1 MPSPSSSAAPRRPRS
16 LLLAGLLAASLLAA
30 VAVPSTAGAATATK
44 CGGSFTV
51 LHNDRIGTVPFPHGP
66 YAMTATSLTCAQ
78 ASNNFRAFLS
88 DWDGKLPNG
97 WKVGLSGTVRKFT
110 RTGSAQAFTATP
122 QTTPPPTPTTLT
134 CPGSFQVLHNDR
146 IGAMVLPRGNYRIT
160 RLTSKSLTC
169 GSATHWFRT
178 FLDDYYSKP
187 LPSPWT
193 MNAPAKTFYRGFKTD
208 GFKVT
213 LLSGGLGSVL
223 GGSPVAGDEVCLP
236 YFNVGARTSVNGFV
250 VPAGRYYLIA
260 TGAATCS
267 QAWSDATAT
276 IDSGAV
282 PSGWVISKSTGTFHV
297 KGSTFGF
304 RLDPGAVQPSFTG

>member
-1 MPSPSSSAAPRRPRS
+1 MHSPAPPRPRRQFVLS
-16 LLLAGLLAASLLAA
+16 AVVVAALAAALIAPAA
-30 VAVPSTAGAATATK
+30 GSAATATK

-51 LHNDRIGTVPFPHGP
+51 LHNDKIGTVPFPAGP
-66 YAMTATSLTCAQ
+66 YTMTATSLSCAQ
-78 ASNNFRAFLS
+78 ASNNFRLFLS

-97 WKVGLSGTVRKFT
+97 WKVALSGNVRKFT
-110 RTGSAQAFTATP
+110 RTGSSQAFTATP
-122 QTTPPPTPTTLT
+122 YSKPPPSTLV

-160 RLTSKSLTC
+160 RLTTKSLTC

-193 MNAPAKTFYRGFKTD
+193 MNAAAKTFYWGSKVD

-223 GGSPVAGDEVCLP
+223 GGSPRAGDAVCP
-236 YFNVGARTSVNGFV
+236 TYFRVGATTNVNGFV
-250 VPAGRYYLIA
+250 VPAGTYYLIA
-260 TGAATCS
+260 TGAATCTQARSYAS
-267 QAWSDATAT
+267 QT
-276 IDSGAV
+276 INNGSV
-282 PSGWVISKSTGTFHV
+282 PAGWVITPSTATFHR

-304 RLDPGAVQPSFTG
+304 RLDPGGLNPSFTG